1 MPGGLT
7 GWGNRWMRVDF
18 DACTAIAT
26 GWKAFQKMPHQGLIV
41 TFFED
46 VEDEAIAPEAT
57 NQPIPVPYLLCDRLA
72 SLFQDNE
79 PANSI
84 TGWFADNSF
93 ESVSE
98 PTFGSM
104 KTPCSN

>member
-57 NQPIPVPYLLCDRLA
+57 NQPIPVLYLLCDCRGDLEA
-72 SLFQDNE
+72 E
-79 PANSI
+79 PANPMI
-84 TGWFADNSF
+84 GCGDNSF